1 MNIPR
6 RSVPYLLLLAP
17 AALILCAVLLYPL
30 LYALRLSL
38 FEFSLARPYLG
49 ETFVGLR
56 NYVDIFTRADFWR
69 ALGRTLLLTG
79 VAVNVELALGFGLAL
94 LMNRPLAG
102 ITVFRTMAALPV
114 FLTPVA
120 VGYTWKF
127 ILSTDFGVLNH
138 VLGLAGFGPY
148 SPLGS
153 VTAALPTIMVVD
165 IWQHTPF
172 ALFLC
177 LAGLKGLPPEP
188 FEAARID
195 GATPWQVVRHL
206 TIPLLRPVILVILAI
221 RSYDVLKTFDTVYV
235 LTGGGPADAST
246 VLSVLLYREAFVQL
260 NTGYA
265 AALSWVVLLVTLGV
279 VVAYFVALRGGGE

>member
-1 MNIPR
+1 
-6 RSVPYLLLLAP
+6 
-17 AALILCAVLLYPL
+17 
-30 LYALRLSL
+30 
-38 FEFSLARPYLG
+38 
-49 ETFVGLR
+49 
-56 NYVDIFTRADFWR
+56 
-69 ALGRTLLLTG
+69 
-79 VAVNVELALGFGLAL
+79 
-94 LMNRPLAG
+94 
-102 ITVFRTMAALPV
+102 
-114 FLTPVA
+114 
-120 VGYTWKF
+120 
-127 ILSTDFGVLNH
+127 
-138 VLGLAGFGPY
+138 
-148 SPLGS
+148 